1 MSQPRLRVK
10 KGDTVMVI
18 TGKDRGKTGK
28 IIEARPSESR
38 VIVDGLNIAKKH
50 EKPRG
55 RKPGGI
61 MEVPQPIHVSNVML
75 VSPRTNRPVKVR
87 VRREPDPEGEK
98 KSKRIRFYW
107 ENGQRVDI
115 DEA

>member
-1 MSQPRLRVK
+1 MSQPRLKVK

-28 IIEARPSESR
+28 ILEARPSEQR

-50 EKPRG
+50 QKPRG
-55 RKPGGI
+55 QKPGGI
-61 MEVPQPIHVSNVML
+61 LEVPQPIHVSNVML
-75 VSPRTNRPVKVR
+75 VSPTSNQPVKVR
-87 VRREPDPEGEK
+87 VRREPDPSG
-98 KSKRIRFYW
+98 SGTGQRVRYYW